1 MGISLQTD
9 GFNIALLL
17 TLCRWEGN
25 TPPKNIIEM
34 RKRILVLIS
43 KKERIEL
50 EKQGFKMGKDIFHTV
65 SGKKT
70 YYASE
75 SPKIRAAINA
85 LREID

>member
-1 MGISLQTD
+1 
-9 GFNIALLL
+9 
-17 TLCRWEGN
+17 
-25 TPPKNIIEM
+25 M

-50 EKQGFKMGKDIFHTV
+50 EKQGFKMGKDIFHTI

-75 SPKIRAAINA
+75 SPKIKAAINA
-85 LREID
+85 LREIN

>member
-1 MGISLQTD
+1 
-9 GFNIALLL
+9 
-17 TLCRWEGN
+17 
-25 TPPKNIIEM
+25 M

-75 SPKIRAAINA
+75 SPKVRVAINA

>member
-1 MGISLQTD
+1 MSVVDPATY
-9 GFNIALLL
+9 NMNYPLL
-17 TLCRWEGN
+17 TSCGWRVIPLPKIN
-25 TPPKNIIEM
+25 TEM

-65 SGKKT
+65 SSKKT

-75 SPKIRAAINA
+75 SPKIKAAINA
-85 LREID
+85 LRGMN